1 MRLYSCHT
9 KRCDDKDFADDIF
22 RFQLCDCRQRNDAL
36 AKTHLKENCRYGM
49 AYIER
54 STKGLRKKNSICTNE
69 RRGIMGIVE
78 ERNAR
83 ISVICR
89 KEDCPE
95 EKQTIT
101 L

>member
-1 MRLYSCHT
+1 
-9 KRCDDKDFADDIF
+9 
-22 RFQLCDCRQRNDAL
+22 
-36 AKTHLKENCRYGM
+36 
-49 AYIER
+49 
-54 STKGLRKKNSICTNE
+54 
-69 RRGIMGIVE
+69 MGIVE